1 MPAASLFEIFAAFF
15 KLGLT
20 SFGGPAAHI
29 GYFRRA
35 FVTDRGWLTE
45 AEFAERLALCQ
56 FAPGP
61 ASSQLGFLIG
71 LHRGGAGGAIMAFLG
86 FTLPS
91 FVLMT
96 LAGVWALTYGVTEAG
111 ALGGV
116 IAGLKLVAFAVVAQ
130 AIWGMGQALC
140 PDAERRG
147 LAAVAALAL
156 IWVAAPILQAGV
168 IAAGAGIGALL
179 LARSPAPLAP
189 TAPPRPAW
197 GLLALMILL
206 ILALIALPF
215 ARPYLQAGALVFGG
229 GHVVLPLLDGVLGER
244 IAPAGFLAG
253 YGLAQAMPGPLF
265 TFASYLGA
273 LQDGF
278 VGALIATAAIFVT
291 GFALVLVALP
301 LWGRIAARPIA
312 RGAVAGANA
321 AVVGVLLAT
330 WLTALVPVALMDL
343 RHGLIGAALLA
354 LAFTPR
360 VPPVAIVLAGGIAG
374 AALL

>member
-45 AEFAERLALCQ
+45 TEFAERLALCQ

-96 LAGVWALTYGVTEAG
+96 LAGVWALSYGVTEAG

-189 TAPPRPAW
+189 TSPPRPAW
-197 GLLALMILL
+197 GLLALTILL

-273 LQDGF
+273 LQDG
-278 VGALIATAAIFVT
+278 
-291 GFALVLVALP
+291 
-301 LWGRIAARPIA
+301 
-312 RGAVAGANA
+312 VAG
-321 AVVGVLLAT
+321 
-330 WLTALVPVALMDL
+330 
-343 RHGLIGAALLA
+343 R
-354 LAFTPR
+354 
-360 VPPVAIVLAGGIAG
+360 
-374 AALL
+374 

>member
-71 LHRGGAGGAIMAFLG
+71 LSRGGAGGALMAFFG

-96 LAGVWALTYGVTEAG
+96 LAGVWALTYGVAEAG

-140 PDAERRG
+140 PDGARRSM
-147 LAAVAALAL
+147 AALAALAL

-168 IAAGAGIGALL
+168 IAAGAGVGAFLI
-179 LARSPAPLAP
+179 ARTPAPEAR
-189 TAPPRPAW
+189 TSPPRRAW
-197 GLLALMILL
+197 GLLTAMILL
-206 ILALIALPF
+206 MLALIALPF

-229 GHVVLPLLDGVLGER
+229 GHVVLPLLDGVLDGHIE
-244 IAPAGFLAG
+244 PAGFLAG

-273 LQDGF
+273 LQDG
-278 VGALIATAAIFVT
+278 VAGALIATVAIFVT

-301 LWGRIAARPIA
+301 LWGRIATRPMA

-330 WLTALVPVALMDL
+330 WLTALVPVAFMDL

-360 VPPVAIVLAGGIAG
+360 VPPFAIVLAGGIAG